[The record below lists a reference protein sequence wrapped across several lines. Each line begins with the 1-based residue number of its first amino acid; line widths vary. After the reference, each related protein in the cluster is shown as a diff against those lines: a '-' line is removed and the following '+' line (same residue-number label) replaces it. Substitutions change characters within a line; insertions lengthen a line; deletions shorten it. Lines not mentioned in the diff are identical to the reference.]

1 MKLNDRFSVFWEK
14 IFATPIITRGM
25 AAIAAVI
32 LLGAGAELFAAEK
45 RQLEFNGNRVFTAM
59 ELRQGLAASVDYL
72 FVAHP
77 LAKDD
82 EFTGNLE
89 HLLRMAYADRGYA
102 DARIAVGKRGEDGK
116 WPVNIKE
123 GALFKCGRVIVPAKG
138 NPLAKEL
145 AAFLS
150 QPIEGRL
157 ANDKLEFS
165 FLFLEA
171 DWVAGQ
177 TAKLTRV
184 RLESLGWNARW
195 FCTLRGYPKTKAH
208 LRLRPRGGGV
218 MDLEVVMDLGKRVFG
233 DDVKVAVRRL
243 GEIKVH
249 GCRANQPEAVLE
261 FLKIEPGMRVEVLM
275 ERKLEEELE
284 RSGRF
289 AKQAVRLRKPDGK
302 GVAGLD
308 IHVVECPHVPPL
320 SKRLSGKAKLALRI
334 HRELMSLKPGGASWQ
349 IDFSVDATG
358 AKPEAREKW
367 TAIFGSDRGHARVVL
382 GGGGLGIAV
391 RNPAKDGPGKL
402 GMAVVFAKGTHYG
415 VYLPDRKI
423 KWVPGKVGTMGG
435 AVVKVVILP
444 ASEPNGKGRFTLG
457 GQFSVDSTEPFDFR
471 VNFPA
476 AAVLYE
482 LHRPE
487 SKLRQFF
494 VDNLKIDSHK
504 ESIVDGVTIH
514 RLLATHRQTGQP
526 LTLEYRA
533 DAHSRPLSL
542 KLDFVL
548 EGVKMNLVISK
559 ARGEMD
565 ELIRAVEAETKTIP
579 NLYQPGHG
587 FSSLA
592 GAATSHFVPLFM
604 DWYTHIEKSFKQES
618 GVAAAANRFLDQAK
632 LNILRAL
639 GPRLREWLEPLDE
652 LFVSSGPFEI
662 RRGIFQDAAAPLVVR
677 VDGETELIPL
687 GSRTV
692 SLDSNESAGFD
703 FRMRPAFTPDFSGVN
718 GLFMLFSAF
727 RQPLFAEGSWP
738 AIILREA
745 DLAQIHS
752 TAHAEAALVQ
762 MAESGK
768 GGPFA
773 CLLAAQLLNSL
784 DSPAGMRCASLGL
797 QRLNENGIQLD
808 AEPFLDPKSPLIRSG
823 NLFLAQT
830 KPALRKEI
838 VTAITAQ
845 FLGKQEQEA
854 LANKLEDG
862 KIKAVDVASPMINGF
877 LKQIAPSLSMD
888 LQIAQFG
895 SKKRIRA
902 QAETGDANCQFLLA
916 LFQFQGRGMPVD
928 LVEAYTWAARAA
940 RQGHRDADRLRGTI
954 VEQMTA
960 KQLFEGMKR
969 VSE

>member
-1 MKLNDRFSVFWEK
+1 MKLNDRYSVIGK
-14 IFATPIITRGM
+14 KSFANPFFTRGM
-25 AAIAAVI
+25 AAI
-32 LLGAGAELFAAEK
+32 LLGAGAGLFAADK
-45 RQLEFNGNRVFTAM
+45 HQLEFNGNRVFSAK
-59 ELRQGLAASVDYL
+59 ELRQGLAASVDYS

-82 EFTGNLE
+82 EFAGNLE

-102 DARIAVGKRGEDGK
+102 DARITVSKQGAEGK

-145 AAFLS
+145 AVFLS
-150 QPIEGRL
+150 QPIQESL
-157 ANDKLEFS
+157 SDEKWDFFNLY
-165 FLFLEA
+165 LEA

-195 FCTLRGYPKTKAH
+195 FCFMKGYPKTKAH
-208 LRLRPRGGGV
+208 LRLRPRAGGV
-218 MDLEVVMDLGKRVFG
+218 MDLEVVMDLGKRAFG
-233 DDVKVAVRRL
+233 DDVKGVVRKL

-249 GCRANQPEAVLE
+249 GCQANKPEAVLE
-261 FLKIEPGMRVEVLM
+261 FLKIKPGMPVEVLM

-308 IHVVECPHVPPL
+308 IHVTECPHVPPL
-320 SKRLSGKAKLALRI
+320 SKRLSGKAKTALGI
-334 HRELMSLKPGGASWQ
+334 HRELMSLKLGGASWR
-349 IDFSVDATG
+349 IDFSVDASG
-358 AKPEAREKW
+358 AKPEARKKW
-367 TAIFGSDRGHARVVL
+367 TAIFGSDRGHARLVL
-382 GGGGLGIAV
+382 SGGGLGIAV
-391 RNPAKDGPGKL
+391 RTPAKNGPGEL
-402 GMAVVFAKGTHYG
+402 GMAGVFAKGTHYG

-423 KWVPGKVGTMGG
+423 KWVPGRVGTMGG
-435 AVVKVVILP
+435 AVVKVAILP

-457 GQFSVDSTEPFDFR
+457 GQFSVDSTEPLDIR

-494 VDNLKIDSHK
+494 VDNLKLDSHK
-504 ESIVDGVTIH
+504 ETVVDGVTIH

-526 LTLEYRA
+526 FTLEYRA

-542 KLDFVL
+542 KVDFVL

-559 ARGEMD
+559 AKGAMD
-565 ELIRAVEAETKTIP
+565 ELIRSVEAETKTIP

-618 GVAAAANRFLDQAK
+618 GVARAANRFLDQAK
-632 LNILRAL
+632 LKMLQAL
-639 GPRLREWLEPLDE
+639 GPRLREGLEPLDE

-662 RRGIFQDAAAPLVVR
+662 RRGIFQDVPAPPVVR
-677 VDGETELIPL
+677 VDGETELIPI

-692 SLDSNESAGFD
+692 WLYSNESAEFD
-703 FRMRPAFTPDFSGVN
+703 FRMRPAFTPDFSGAP
-718 GLFMLFSAF
+718 GLFMLLSAF
-727 RQPLFAEGSWP
+727 RQPLFAEDSWP
-738 AIILREA
+738 AIVLREA
-745 DLAQIHS
+745 ELAGIHS
-752 TAHAEAALVQ
+752 TEYTEAALVQ

-768 GGPFA
+768 GGSLA
-773 CLLAAQLLNSL
+773 CLIAAQLLNSL

-797 QRLNENGIQLD
+797 QHLNENGIQLD
-808 AEPFLDPKSPLIRSG
+808 AQPFLDPKSPLIRSG
-823 NLFLAQT
+823 NRFLAQT

-854 LANKLEDG
+854 LAEKLDDG
-862 KIKAVDVASPMINGF
+862 KIEAVHVANPVIKNL
-877 LKQIAPSLSMD
+877 LKQITPSLAMD

-916 LFQFQGRGMPVD
+916 LFHFQGRGMPVD

-940 RQGHRDADRLRGTI
+940 RQGHRDAARLRGTI